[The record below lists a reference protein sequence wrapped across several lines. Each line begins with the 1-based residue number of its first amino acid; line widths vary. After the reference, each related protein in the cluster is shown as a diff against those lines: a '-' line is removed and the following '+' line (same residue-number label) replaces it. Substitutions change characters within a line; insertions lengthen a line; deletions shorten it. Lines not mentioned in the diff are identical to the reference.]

1 MAENQSVRLVCRE
14 KPQLRLKVS
23 VLLHNTV
30 FYYMKFYG
38 GLPKESDL
46 IVANAYDVFNMRHIS
61 FKQLN

>member
-1 MAENQSVRLVCRE
+1 MRLVCRE

-30 FYYMKFYG
+30 FYYMKFFG
-38 GLPKESDL
+38 PLVVTRGLPQESDL

-61 FKQLN
+61 LKQLN